1 MVKLRFC
8 TYLFL
13 FIYFSALFQPANA
26 QLVKDLSRQIE
37 IEQIINLKGT
47 ETHLYALSEREGLV
61 VFRTYSDSLQWL
73 YSSTGMQERGNR
85 LDSDIRFAYLYGDSR
100 RLTVIEPT
108 SVLGVYS
115 STILPATPLS
125 VKRIGLRLFVAMG
138 SQGVGIVN
146 LETPESVD
154 EDSDRIETINHA
166 INLASDGSRV
176 LYVLANN
183 NSLSIIDVDDDSITI
198 AETISIDRTT
208 KKIFLIEDE
217 LIGASDNGDIFFI
230 NSEGDTRLI
239 GNVNTVAERI
249 TQFDDLYII
258 RTETGALWQ
267 GTPGNFEQWKPTR
280 EAGNFTTLAK
290 NTLWYSEFATI
301 APLRKQA
308 NFTSGN
314 ENNGSQDTFKLQEL
328 SNVILPIPRPL
339 IIPIEFENDVDL
351 SQVTF
356 SYQAPFN
363 NARIRGNSFYWQPT
377 STQSGRHEI
386 TITATSADGKT
397 DNTTFTADIR
407 AFNSPPRF
415 TPTRPVSIPVDE
427 SFELTLT
434 AVDPDGPNPNLI
446 RYLGVDMPDGASL
459 EESTG
464 VFRWS
469 PTVRQVGNHK
479 FQVIATDQF
488 GAASSQNFEIN
499 VIEINVNEELD
510 EDLF

>member
-1 MVKLRFC
+1 MVKIKFC
-8 TYLFL
+8 TFLFL
-13 FIYFSALFQPANA
+13 FLSFSVLVQPANA
-26 QLVKDLSRQIE
+26 QLIKDLSRQIE

-61 VFRTYSDSLQWL
+61 VFRAYSDSLQWL

-85 LDSDIRFAYLYGDSR
+85 LDSDIRFAYLFGDSR
-100 RLTVIEPT
+100 RLTVVEPT

-138 SQGVGIVN
+138 NQGVGIVN

-154 EDSDRIETINHA
+154 DDIDRIETITQA
-166 INLASDGSRV
+166 INLASDGLRV
-176 LYVLANN
+176 LYVLGNN
-183 NSLSIIDVDDDSITI
+183 SSLSIIDVDDDSIAIT
-198 AETISIDRTT
+198 ETITIDRPTE
-208 KKIFLIEDE
+208 KIFLIDDE
-217 LIGASDNGDIFFI
+217 LIGTSGNGEVFYI

-249 TQFDDLYII
+249 TLLDDLYII
-258 RTETGALWQ
+258 RTENGALWQ
-267 GTPGNFEQWKPTR
+267 GVPGNFEQWKPSGD
-280 EAGNFTTLAK
+280 AGNFTALTK
-290 NTLWYSEFATI
+290 NTLWHSEFTTI
-301 APLRKQA
+301 APLRKRT
-308 NFTSGN
+308 NLTSGN
-314 ENNGSQDTFKLQEL
+314 GNDSSQGDFKLKQL
-328 SNVILPIPRPL
+328 SNVTIPIPRPL
-339 IIPIEFENDVDL
+339 IIPIEFESDVDL

-356 SYQAPFN
+356 SYQAPFD
-363 NARIRGNSFYWQPT
+363 NARIRGNSFYWQPA
-377 STQSGRHEI
+377 SAQSGRHDI
-386 TITATSADGKT
+386 TITATSADGRT

-427 SFELTLT
+427 NFELTIT

-459 EESTG
+459 EESSG

-499 VIEINVNEELD
+499 VIEIDINEELN
-510 EDLF
+510 EDIF